1 VMTGEDGVAQVIKA
15 RLASRAAVALPM
27 SLPFVMA
34 MPRHLV
40 TRAVW
45 ATHAVRPSQM
55 PHRVEAL
62 GIVNQELDVDQAVH
76 RGRLLSVGNGDHP
89 RSQVQPSGI
98 SVISTDRRQDPRT
111 YLLPTTLKRA
121 MSHNLIRIILDYRQQ
136 SHTLFC

>member
-1 VMTGEDGVAQVIKA
+1 MMAGEDGVGQVIKA
-15 RLASRAAVALPM
+15 RLTGHAPVA
-27 SLPFVMA
+27 LPFVMA

-121 MSHNLIRIILDYRQQ
+121 MSRSLLRSGSGSSI
-136 SHTLFC
+136 S